1 DDKHLVF
8 ATSDADFNNDIW
20 VTRSD
25 GTGWRGEGAP
35 INVTR
40 HPLGDSN
47 MSISYDGRV
56 LTFGSQRSSGMSDS
70 GYDIYRV
77 YLDPRLEG
85 LQQPELEEYYKE
97 LSDKVKKIKL
107 PEVPEFAKE
116 RGTVSPLV
124 RALATRPTTGPS
136 TQEADDEADDEA
148 EEAEEVVTLDDFPLE
163 EAYLRMQRVATGAS
177 RPLVLPDASAI
188 YYSSGGGTFRNPWNG
203 SAQRVGDGV

>member
-107 PEVPEFAKE
+107 PPVPEFAKE

-124 RALATRPTTGPS
+124 RALATRPTGDAATRAAVEESTRQPARNGPS
-136 TQEADDEADDEA
+136 TQPATRPATEPATKEAGEEAAEA
-148 EEAEEVVTLDDFPLE
+148 EETVTLDDFPLE
-163 EAYLRMQRVATGAS
+163 EAYLRMQRVA
-177 RPLVLPDASAI
+177 
-188 YYSSGGGTFRNPWNG
+188 
-203 SAQRVGDGV
+203 